1 MEERLS
7 GRDVSLDQKIGDHTA
22 ASLLDFEVSPE
33 SPADELLGQHELT
46 QLLHSKI
53 EELEPELN
61 ERERQLLKE
70 RLLEEEPKTLQAI
83 GDEWGVT
90 REAVRQME
98 ARLLKKIKDRLTSAL

>member
-7 GRDVSLDQKIGDHTA
+7 GRDVSLDQKIGDDTT

-33 SPADELLGQHELT
+33 SPVDEVLGQHELT
-46 QLLHSKI
+46 ELLRSQI
-53 EELEPELN
+53 EALEPELN
-61 ERERQLLKE
+61 ERELQLLKE

-98 ARLLKKIKDRLTSAL
+98 VRLLKKIKDRFTSAL